1 MDARER
7 YRAVAVRSD
16 DWWAIEVVS
25 GLPPNMLALTQARTR
40 GEVEDMARH
49 AVADL
54 LEIDATG
61 VDMSVAFQSGSDA
74 TSDIRVAGVRSLSRD
89 QPTLGKHPDRQP
101 RDDN

>member
-1 MDARER
+1 MDRPDR
-7 YRAVAVRSD
+7 YRAVAERCG

-40 GEVEDMARH
+40 AEVEDMARH

-61 VDMSVAFQSGSDA
+61 VAMSVSFQPGSEA
-74 TSDIRVAGVRSLSRD
+74 AGDIRAAAMR
-89 QPTLGKHPDRQP
+89 PPNLGEG
-101 RDDN
+101 